1 MERRMKMDAV
11 EYLKEKVRMCIE
23 HRCGNCPLG
32 KAGDEQYYSSCCAFE
47 EEHPEEAV
55 AIVEKWE
62 TERSK
67 KTRQSEFLKMFPRV
81 RTYDDGVIYMD
92 PCDVDT
98 SYKNENGCGNIS
110 CRDCKEKYW
119 LAEVE

>member
-1 MERRMKMDAV
+1 MDAV

-67 KTRQSEFLKMFPRV
+67 KTRQSEFLKMFPNARIRGDV
-81 RTYDDGVIYMD
+81 LEIR
-92 PCDVDT
+92 PCDIDD
-98 SYKNENGCGNIS
+98 NIE
-110 CRDCKEKYW
+110 CIDRDERCYECYRKYW

>member
-1 MERRMKMDAV
+1 MDAV
-11 EYLKEKVRMCIE
+11 EYLNEKVRMCIE

-32 KAGDEQYYSSCCAFE
+32 KAGDEQYYSSCRAFE

-67 KTRQSEFLKMFPRV
+67 KTRQNEFLNMFPNAPLNPMNDM
-81 RTYDDGVIYMD
+81 TISIS
-92 PCDVDT
+92 PCEVDAK
-98 SYKNENGCGNIS
+98 YEPHKGCDETLCS
-110 CRDCKEKYW
+110 DCQREYW
-119 LAEVE
+119 HEEVGS